1 MLGDDPVRD
10 VQGQPGLADPAH
22 AGQRDRSAAQ
32 HRLTHPGDVLG
43 AADQLAAVRGKVV
56 QRRELYGGSAGGRLV
71 PDDRHLQLAELRR
84 GVQTQFLGECRAV
97 LAVHPKG
104 LRRSPSPVQGAHQLM
119 ARAFRQWIR
128 RQHRFESP
136 DRLVVLPEGQ
146 GGLDPIE
153 DGRPPEL
160 EPSHLAA
167 DELLVAELAERRPV
181 PQRQRLVEQLRGLCG
196 HLVQAIARRMDQPI
210 EASGVNGVG
219 VHLERV
225 AGHASDDPDGVD
237 GAGRPDRGSQPR
249 HQVVHRARRI
259 GRQITTPQH
268 IAEPT
273 DRHDLPGVHQE
284 HGEQPADPWPP
295 VQGGFAARAVEFHG
309 PEHPDPDGHVAS
321 VPGTSR
327 RISSCAASS
336 LDHRRGTRPGYA
348 WRVPGGPS
356 PGDLGGSAVPL
367 SGGELA
373 ADRARRGGS
382 AGG

>member
-1 MLGDDPVRD
+1 M
-10 VQGQPGLADPAH
+10 QGQPGLADPAH
-22 AGQRDRSAAQ
+22 AGQRDQSAAP

-43 AADQLAAVRGKVV
+43 AADQLAAFRGKVV
-56 QRRELYGGSAGGRLV
+56 QRYRLCGGSAGGRLV

-84 GVQTQFLGECRAV
+84 RVQTQFLGEYRAV

-119 ARAFRQWIR
+119 ARAFRQRIR
-128 RQHRFESP
+128 RQHRLESP

-160 EPSHLAA
+160 LQPSHLAA

-181 PQRQRLVEQLRGLCG
+181 PQRQRLVEQVRGFCG

-210 EASGVNGVG
+210 EAGGVNGAG

-225 AGHASDDPDGVD
+225 AGRPSEDPDGVG

-268 IAEPT
+268 VAEPI

-309 PEHPDPDGHVAS
+309 PEHPDPDCHVAS

-327 RISSCAASS
+327 RISSCRSES
-336 LDHRRGTRPGYA
+336 PRPQA
-348 WRVPGGPS
+348 RHSARVRVAGAGRPVSRPS
-356 PGDLGGSAVPL
+356 GRVG
-367 SGGELA
+367 
-373 ADRARRGGS
+373 RAIIGW
-382 AGG
+382 